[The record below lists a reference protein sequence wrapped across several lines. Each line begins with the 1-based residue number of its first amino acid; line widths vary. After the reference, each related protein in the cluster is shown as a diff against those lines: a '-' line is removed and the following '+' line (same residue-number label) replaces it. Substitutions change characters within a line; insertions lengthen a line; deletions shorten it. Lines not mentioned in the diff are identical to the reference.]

1 LQAPANQLA
10 KVAGRRTEVAAAIAV
25 LMLALGF
32 TLGGY
37 REPILKSTI
46 RLAQSM
52 GLAREPPDADT
63 AYAAYQDRKYSIA
76 LRLARPLAEQ
86 GVARAQ
92 FILGSLYYSG
102 QSVPQDSS
110 EALKWFRR
118 AADQDDAGAELAL
131 AVMYAEGR
139 GVPQDLAEAASWF
152 RRAADQGDARA
163 QYNLGLSY
171 TNGEAGEQDN
181 VSAHMWFNLA
191 AAHFPTSDTDSR
203 SAAITRRTWWR
214 RR

>member
-10 KVAGRRTEVAAAIAV
+10 EVAGRRTEVAAAIAV

-118 AADQDDAGAELAL
+118 AADQ
-131 AVMYAEGR
+131 
-139 GVPQDLAEAASWF
+139 
-152 RRAADQGDARA
+152 GDARA